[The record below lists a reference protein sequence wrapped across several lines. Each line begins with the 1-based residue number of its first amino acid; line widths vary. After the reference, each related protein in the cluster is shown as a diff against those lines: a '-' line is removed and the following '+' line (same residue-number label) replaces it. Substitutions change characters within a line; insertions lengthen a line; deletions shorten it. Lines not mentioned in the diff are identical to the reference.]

1 MSVTRVNAFLA
12 FLSVQYNYNRG
23 GGGCVSKNNFVF
35 VRALIAFVFN
45 LSNLRDFQL
54 RKTRGC

>member
-1 MSVTRVNAFLA
+1 VLA
-12 FLSVQYNYNRG
+12 LSGVLARAPRG
-23 GGGCVSKNNFVF
+23 PKLKIILC